1 MAAAAYVALLRIELH
16 FPESGS
22 LKTKRRELSSV
33 KALLHQRMGLTIA
46 EVDHHDLWQRA
57 TLAGA
62 LTGGDLGRLD
72 DAVDRIERWL
82 DDRFPTGVRVE
93 RTLASFEEI
102 G

>member
-1 MAAAAYVALLRIELH
+1 MGAYVALLRIELH

-22 LKTKRRELSSV
+22 LKAKRKELSSV
-33 KALLHQRMGLTIA
+33 KALLHQRMGLSIA

-62 LTGGDLGRLD
+62 LAGGDLGRLD
-72 DAVDRIERWL
+72 HAVDQVERWL
-82 DDRFPTGVRVE
+82 EDRFPTGVHVE
-93 RTLASFEEI
+93 RTLASFEDI